1 MMNHL
6 SSLFSYSSM
15 CCGASKTGGQ
25 GIDLTNYGCKKIY
38 NFEESG
44 LISNLH
50 VIRFVLCEEW
60 HSDQAM
66 SRREK
71 NICRKLTRD
80 NTKNP
85 LENL

>member
-15 CCGASKTGGQ
+15 CCGAAKTGGQ

-50 VIRFVLCEEW
+50 VIRFVLCEER
-60 HSDQAM
+60 HSDLAM
-66 SRREK
+66 LRREK
-71 NICRKLTRD
+71 MMVCMIMGDKTCLKST
-80 NTKNP
+80 
-85 LENL
+85 